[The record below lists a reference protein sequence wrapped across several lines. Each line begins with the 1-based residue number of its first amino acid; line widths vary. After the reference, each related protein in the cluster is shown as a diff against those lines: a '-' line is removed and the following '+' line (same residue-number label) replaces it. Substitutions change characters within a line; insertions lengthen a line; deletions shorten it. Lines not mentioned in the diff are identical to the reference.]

1 MSRDWKLQW
10 KEQSRSAVSTVLTLL
25 GKNVESPSKVHYNS
39 DTFSTQV
46 YTSVNNQVNE
56 N

>member
-10 KEQSRSAVSTVLTLL
+10 KEQTRSAASTVLTLL
-25 GKNVESPSKVHYNS
+25 GRSAVSPYKVHYNN
-39 DTFSTQV
+39 TFSTQV